1 VAEDERRGSRE
12 QEQRLQELI
21 TTLSRLSTELL
32 TLVNS
37 RQDQEGEHDRFFYD
51 LPETATVAGW
61 GAAGGAALQDN
72 GWSYLAASASPQLRA
87 SRAPT
92 PCGAVSHQS
101 LLLSASM
108 GATAAGA
115 PANPLMS
122 LEPSFENQRPAAGGG
137 GVPVRLNLLGRVF
150 RVSWGLLG
158 RLPPDSRL
166 GRLAQ
171 CHSLAEVLTLCDR
184 YEAATNEFF
193 FNHRHQAGH
202 VWQIRM

>member
-37 RQDQEGEHDRFFYD
+37 RQDQQEGENDRFFYD
-51 LPETATVAGW
+51 LPDTAAVAGW
-61 GAAGGAALQDN
+61 GAAGSAALQDN

-108 GATAAGA
+108 GAA
-115 PANPLMS
+115 PADPSMT
-122 LEPSFENQRPAAGGG
+122 LEPSFESQRPAAGGG

-171 CHSLAEVLTLCDR
+171 CHSLAEALTLCDR
-184 YEAATNEFF
+184 YEAATNEYL

-202 VWQIRM
+202 VWRIRK